1 MIGRNPIALGVALLL
16 LAPFAPRFA
25 TCTRVAS
32 WIERQQVLLAQD
44 RQAAF

>member
-1 MIGRNPIALGVALLL
+1 MIGRNPIALDVALLL
-16 LAPFAPRFA
+16 LAAFARRFP
-25 TCTRVAS
+25 TRMRAAS

>member
-16 LAPFAPRFA
+16 LAAFAPRFPTRA
-25 TCTRVAS
+25 RVAFR
-32 WIERQQVLLAQD
+32 IEREQELLAQD

>member
-16 LAPFAPRFA
+16 LAAFAPRFP
-25 TCTRVAS
+25 TRTRVAS
-32 WIERQQVLLAQD
+32 WIECQQELPAQD